1 MNMVDNQLM
10 IGYHQTP
17 RPYAKPSRKYAS
29 HGLSNV
35 DEVEKNDIGLPTVD
49 GSAEIDMS
57 ANAATP
63 RRRIGSPSPKT
74 ERYMDAE
81 YLYLQVMIDQI

>member
-1 MNMVDNQLM
+1 MHPGTISKSVDHIL
-10 IGYHQTP
+10 
-17 RPYAKPSRKYAS
+17 RP